1 MAETTPVEEM
11 PLGMF
16 IAWLSVFPRRRS
28 VWCCF
33 AGYRC
38 TLGSSVRR
46 ICRCIVYRR
55 VCRPV
60 LTSAMASFPCRSASV
75 RPACPLTN
83 VSHHSS
89 AEQDEYAGLWVM
101 PLRLLNAGFPVLE
114 QIPWRFLPSR
124 SLGWSTTTTM
134 VRATRYK
141 EELHMPK
148 MFGTDGVRGLANRD
162 LTARLALDLGD
173 AAVPGSS
180 ATPAPK
186 TISLRGAAARSWV
199 VTPVCPAIFWL
210 PPCLRAIAPA
220 DSDGS
225 TQASSRPRHR
235 VPDQRAQR

>member
-16 IAWLSVFPRRRS
+16 IAWLSVFLAVVLFGVALP
-28 VWCCF
+28 V
-33 AGYRC
+33 YRC

-101 PLRLLNAGFPVLE
+101 PLRLLNADFRFWSRFRGG
-114 QIPWRFLPSR
+114 FLPSR
-124 SLGWSTTTTM
+124 VLGWSTTTTM
-134 VRATRYK
+134 VRVTRYK
-141 EELHMPK
+141 EWN
-148 MFGTDGVRGLANRD
+148 FICRR
-162 LTARLALDLGD
+162 
-173 AAVPGSS
+173 
-180 ATPAPK
+180 
-186 TISLRGAAARSWV
+186 
-199 VTPVCPAIFWL
+199 
-210 PPCLRAIAPA
+210 CLEPMVFEDWPI
-220 DSDGS
+220 GI
-225 TQASSRPRHR
+225 
-235 VPDQRAQR
+235 